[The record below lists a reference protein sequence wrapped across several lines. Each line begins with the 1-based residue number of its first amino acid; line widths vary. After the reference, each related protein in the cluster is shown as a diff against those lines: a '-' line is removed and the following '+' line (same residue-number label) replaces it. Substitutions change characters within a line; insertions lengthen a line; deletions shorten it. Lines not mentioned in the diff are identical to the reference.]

1 MQNKILQGHLFALLT
16 ILLWGTTFISTKVL
30 LRSFTPIEILFFRF
44 VMGLVVLF
52 IIYPHRLKV
61 TDRKQEWV
69 FAGAGLSGIT
79 LYYLFE
85 NIALVYAPAS
95 NVGVITATAPF
106 FTALLACRFLAGE
119 ALQKKFMLGFVL
131 AISGIA
137 MISFN
142 SATELQVNPL
152 GDLLALAAA
161 AVWAVYA
168 VLSKKISAFGYN
180 AIQSTRHTFMYGL
193 VFMLP
198 ALLFMDFRWGFE
210 RLGEPVNLFNIIFL
224 GVGASAICFVTW
236 NMAVKL
242 LGAVK
247 TSAYIYLAPVVTV
260 ITSVIVLDEKI
271 TPVIACGMLLT
282 MTGLLLS
289 GDVTSLLKAS
299 LRSKK

>member
-61 TDRKQEWV
+61 TYRKQEWV

-282 MTGLLLS
+282 MAGLLLS
-289 GDVTSLLKAS
+289 GDVASLLKAS

>member
-1 MQNKILQGHLFALLT
+1 MRNKILMGHLFALVT

-44 VMGLVVLF
+44 IMGLIVLF
-52 IIYPHRLKV
+52 LIYPHRLRV
-61 TDRKQEWV
+61 TDKKQEWI

-119 ALQKKFMLGFVL
+119 ALQKKFIVGFVL
-131 AISGIA
+131 AIAGIA

-142 SATELQVNPL
+142 SATQLQINPL

-161 AVWAVYA
+161 ATWAVYA

-210 RLGEPVNLFNIIFL
+210 RL
-224 GVGASAICFVTW
+224 AD
-236 NMAVKL
+236 
-242 LGAVK
+242 
-247 TSAYIYLAPVVTV
+247 
-260 ITSVIVLDEKI
+260 VLCDLEYGSQ
-271 TPVIACGMLLT
+271 AAGRDQNQRLY
-282 MTGLLLS
+282 LS
-289 GDVTSLLKAS
+289 GAGRYSHHLGPCTGRTDHNGHR
-299 LRSKK
+299 LRYAADTDRSAAVGRCGNDAEKQSALQEINWKQ